1 MEVLTSSDTA
11 PDVTELKLTI
21 EGMRAKLNEYKR
33 FKAQYQANLRAIDV
47 QDEVLTRTR
56 RENRRLRRAL
66 CEVALSRPGTTTVK
80 YLSKYADK
88 VLEGLGFSPNDIA
101 REQWR

>member
-11 PDVTELKLTI
+11 EPDVAELKLTI

-88 VLEGLGFSPNDIA
+88 VLEGLGYTANEIEWL
-101 REQWR
+101 R